1 MNKYP
6 RSIRY
11 ALSTYSNNLRKEKDR
26 NKSESQRLYSQG
38 NLFSHSINEENNS
51 KLSQKIYPYNYQNSL
66 LNKYTYNINSEMDD
80 SKNKT
85 EARQLIE
92 QTKKM
97 MEEYSKNK
105 LKKQPGYNTNNNNNQ
120 QPNLKNSKNKIQLHN
135 NNFKNKSASN
145 FDLHLNFNSGN
156 NLENNSNTI
165 KKSSLLNKDFLD
177 QLAGK
182 PDSIDTLT
190 QKLIYK
196 NKEIKILE
204 RELKER
210 TNQLKA
216 CQEKLN
222 AKNIEIKKLL
232 ENLDNERTSSL
243 KVENAKLSKKIFNL
257 EKSND
262 DMKRI
267 CDKNIEELSNKL
279 NDLNNLLE
287 TYKNRNADL
296 ENKNLILRQD
306 NEKLRILLEEK
317 ENLSMVLQE
326 KNDVEKKSNEVNNA
340 EISNLKMN
348 LENIIVV
355 LKTLFNKESQIY
367 ENRNNFLNKLS
378 NLDMRRRIQDNRKV
392 NYYDYGN
399 INGYN
404 GENI

>member
-1 MNKYP
+1 
-6 RSIRY
+6 
-11 ALSTYSNNLRKEKDR
+11 
-26 NKSESQRLYSQG
+26 
-38 NLFSHSINEENNS
+38 
-51 KLSQKIYPYNYQNSL
+51 
-66 LNKYTYNINSEMDD
+66 
-80 SKNKT
+80 
-85 EARQLIE
+85 
-92 QTKKM
+92 
-97 MEEYSKNK
+97 
-105 LKKQPGYNTNNNNNQ
+105 
-120 QPNLKNSKNKIQLHN
+120 
-135 NNFKNKSASN
+135 
-145 FDLHLNFNSGN
+145 
-156 NLENNSNTI
+156 
-165 KKSSLLNKDFLD
+165 
-177 QLAGK
+177 
-182 PDSIDTLT
+182 
-190 QKLIYK
+190 
-196 NKEIKILE
+196 
-204 RELKER
+204 
-210 TNQLKA
+210 
-216 CQEKLN
+216 
-222 AKNIEIKKLL
+222 
-232 ENLDNERTSSL
+232 
-243 KVENAKLSKKIFNL
+243 
-257 EKSND
+257 
-262 DMKRI
+262 MKRI